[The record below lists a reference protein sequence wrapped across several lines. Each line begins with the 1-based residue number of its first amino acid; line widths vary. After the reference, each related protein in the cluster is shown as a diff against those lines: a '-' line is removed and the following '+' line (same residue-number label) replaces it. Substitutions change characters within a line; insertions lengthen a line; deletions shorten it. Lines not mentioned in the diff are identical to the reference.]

1 MCWVIWF
8 SRNDIGVWIM
18 FTQNLFTGTLHRDLL
33 VPLSGHNCDKAMV
46 NDVCRTL
53 ESVVI
58 EIFAGFRWRFTNHI
72 IAYFFALVVVLI
84 LHDGCESDFL
94 YVIRRA
100 DPLLR

>member
-18 FTQNLFTGTLHRDLL
+18 FTQNLFTGTLQRDLL
-33 VPLSGHNCDKAMV
+33 VPLFWAQLQQHELDKAMV

-58 EIFAGFRWRFTNHI
+58 EIFAGFRWRFTN
-72 IAYFFALVVVLI
+72 LI
-84 LHDGCESDFL
+84 T
-94 YVIRRA
+94 V
-100 DPLLR
+100 